1 MIHADLDKSGM
12 MKVTGRADVILSE
25 YAILTRVV
33 YNQLIDDFGKEKANR
48 VLADIGKLAVSEPE
62 DLTKNLKEIFE
73 AAEGVYTDE
82 S

>member
-1 MIHADLDKSGM
+1 MIHADLEKSGM
-12 MKVTGRADVILSE
+12 MKVAGRADAILSE

-33 YNQLIDDFGKEKANR
+33 YNQLIDDFGKDKANKI
-48 VLADIGKLAVSEPE
+48 LADIGKLAVMEPE

-73 AAEGVYTDE
+73 AVEGVYNDE